1 MFIFLWLQKAE
12 EVHPKVNM
20 FAEGMVQYLNMFV
33 IGKFNE
39 DKEEIQTMGQG
50 K

>member
-33 IGKFNE
+33 IGKLRIRTARIN
-39 DKEEIQTMGQG
+39 T
-50 K
+50 